1 MKKIRKQH
9 SKHLKFKAS
18 IELVKSEKTLAQ
30 LCQEYGIHQ
39 SVLQKWKK
47 TLMDEGAE
55 IFEDHRKK
63 KNTPPDNTL
72 ELERKIGQLTME
84 VDFLKKA
91 LGQ

>member
-1 MKKIRKQH
+1 MTKIRKQH

-18 IELVKSEKTLAQ
+18 IELLKSEKTLSQ

-39 SVLQKWKK
+39 SVLQRWKK

-55 IFEDHRKK
+55 IFEDHRQKK
-63 KNTPPDNTL
+63 TSAPDKTQ
-72 ELERKIGQLTME
+72 EFERKIGQLTME